1 MLERFTVLSDSRWAP
16 PEEQKWPFC
25 IGHHSNLCFPTFCFF
40 RLSWRVLGRPW
51 NGRGTVFGCLGAILG
66 RIGAGLGKRS
76 GEVWAYVDLFAVNV
90 LSWRVL
96 GRSWNALG
104 LVFGCLGAVLG
115 RIGAVFGKR
124 SGEVLTPWSLL
135 GRLLEAAWGLLLICR
150 WFCMDFDSFWEG
162 FWICGIRFS
171 MDLLLI
177 LNVFLEGFGNE
188 NRQPDRS
195 KYWWT
200 FQ

>member
-1 MLERFTVLSDSRWAP
+1 MLTFSQWTSCIVWYIFMCFCFTRSFKDVLERFTVLSDSRWAP

-40 RLSWRVLGRPW
+40 
-51 NGRGTVFGCLGAILG
+51 
-66 RIGAGLGKRS
+66 K
-76 GEVWAYVDLFAVNV
+76 

-162 FWICGIRFS
+162 FWDSKWIKSEPLFQRICGIRFS

-188 NRQPDRS
+188 NRQPNRS